1 MLNIEST
8 KFMEFR
14 YEKMNFS
21 KDKIVCKI
29 YCKAAFSI
37 SKKLKFNPNEMF
49 ENTSLRFS
57 QNS

>member
-1 MLNIEST
+1 
-8 KFMEFR
+8 MEFR

-21 KDKIVCKI
+21 KDKTLCRISR
-29 YCKAAFSI
+29 KAAFPI
-37 SKKLKFNPNEMF
+37 SKKLKLNPNEMF